1 MAFWVKAFAWPS
13 KSDSRAKVVALRA
26 PLGRPFGLPDC
37 PGRKGVNCFGTH
49 NFIHGLLANER
60 FLSFQPGGRRRPL
73 LLIVP
78 SLRVGPQED
87 RATPLCPVSGLAL
100 IAVLADAQRYH
111 YQLRRQ
117 SLRAFSRQTTFGD
130 LNQRYSPDHFAE
142 VNPALSSSGT
152 TSCRSASNFR
162 GSGVSA
168 EDSVSS
174 CLPEDRNALK
184 SSIGDADM
192 GEIRFTFSNLASML
206 SELTY
211 RKRRLP

>member
-1 MAFWVKAFAWPS
+1 MCHSRWAPS
-13 KSDSRAKVVALRA
+13 KSDSSAKVVLLRD
-26 PLGRPFGLPDC
+26 PFGRPFGLPDC

-152 TSCRSASNFR
+152 TSCRSRSCSASNC
-162 GSGVSA
+162 SNNS
-168 EDSVSS
+168 
-174 CLPEDRNALK
+174 LK
-184 SSIGDADM
+184 
-192 GEIRFTFSNLASML
+192 EIPFPITMSFPLYHL
-206 SELTY
+206 
-211 RKRRLP
+211 

>member
-1 MAFWVKAFAWPS
+1 MVCHAGNTFTEHSSGPIDHLFLDVAKAFA
-13 KSDSRAKVVALRA
+13 
-26 PLGRPFGLPDC
+26 PFQV
-37 PGRKGVNCFGTH
+37 K
-49 NFIHGLLANER
+49 
-60 FLSFQPGGRRRPL
+60 
-73 LLIVP
+73 
-78 SLRVGPQED
+78 
-87 RATPLCPVSGLAL
+87 
-100 IAVLADAQRYH
+100 
-111 YQLRRQ
+111 
-117 SLRAFSRQTTFGD
+117 TFGD
-130 LNQRYSPDHFAE
+130 LNQRYSPDHFAA

-192 GEIRFTFSNLASML
+192 GEIRFTFLNLASML